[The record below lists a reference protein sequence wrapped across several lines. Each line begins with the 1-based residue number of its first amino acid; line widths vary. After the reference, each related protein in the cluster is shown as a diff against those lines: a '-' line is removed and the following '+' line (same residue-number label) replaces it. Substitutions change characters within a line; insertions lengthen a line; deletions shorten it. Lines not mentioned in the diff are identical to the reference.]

1 MSRAEGRVT
10 REAAGGSDRR
20 PKPGRLISLD
30 CFRGAIVAGMVLVNN
45 PGDPSHVYSQL
56 EHVAWHGMTFADV
69 IASWFIWI
77 IGITMAI
84 SLSRRLDTMDRLAVF
99 KHVVYRAVVLYGV
112 GVGLSLVP
120 ALLEASGSLVLENL
134 KLMGILQRIA
144 LSYIFGSS
152 LFLLVS
158 RWERAMIAAL
168 LLVGYWVVMAWIPG
182 PAMGTEPF
190 AVDGNRAYIL
200 DRQIFEHFGDIGSH
214 SLLTILPVTSTILL
228 GTLAG
233 DLVRGEGTALRRLL
247 GLFAGGVG
255 LCVVALFVSQW
266 IPINRRLW
274 TPSFALLTSG
284 VAVLVFAALSWL
296 LDVQRTRKGTEW
308 LIAFGRNPI
317 FLFVLSEVVRI
328 IAETKGIRDSA
339 GNWRSYWTV
348 GYETLLSIA
357 DPKAASAIFALA
369 YVISFGIVAV
379 AMHRKG
385 WIVKI

>member
-1 MSRAEGRVT
+1 
-10 REAAGGSDRR
+10 
-20 PKPGRLISLD
+20 
-30 CFRGAIVAGMVLVNN
+30 
-45 PGDPSHVYSQL
+45 
-56 EHVAWHGMTFADV
+56 
-69 IASWFIWI
+69 
-77 IGITMAI
+77 
-84 SLSRRLDTMDRLAVF
+84 
-99 KHVVYRAVVLYGV
+99 
-112 GVGLSLVP
+112 
-120 ALLEASGSLVLENL
+120 
-134 KLMGILQRIA
+134 
-144 LSYIFGSS
+144 
-152 LFLLVS
+152 
-158 RWERAMIAAL
+158 
-168 LLVGYWVVMAWIPG
+168 MAWIPG

-233 DLVRGEGTALRRLL
+233 DLVRGEGTAQRRLL